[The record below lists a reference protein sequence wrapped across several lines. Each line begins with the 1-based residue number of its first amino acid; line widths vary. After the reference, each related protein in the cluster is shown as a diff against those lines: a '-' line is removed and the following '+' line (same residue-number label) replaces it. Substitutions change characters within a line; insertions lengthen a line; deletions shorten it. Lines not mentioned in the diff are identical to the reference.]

1 MIQKLIPL
9 ILIVIMFSCNVENIR
24 RARLNNEPVEHKQS
38 AQADSFLYY
47 QPVALSDPFLDS
59 LTIENDH
66 SQTLNII
73 LIPPASPPASKT
85 RQIEGFRVQIFA
97 GVDSLNVLGEMLRV
111 KEVAEDTV
119 YFFKEGGL
127 YKIQIGDYPYRND
140 ADMKVMDLRKDGI
153 NNSWVVQRLINIPV
167 ETDSVK
173 ELSTTPDSGM
183 PFSIQILVSADLL
196 KVKTM
201 IEQLQ
206 SDFLTTAYY
215 EQKDNLYK
223 VFLGKFKTRPE
234 ADQLLKSVR
243 ENGYKDAWIVN
254 K

>member
-1 MIQKLIPL
+1 
-9 ILIVIMFSCNVENIR
+9 
-24 RARLNNEPVEHKQS
+24 
-38 AQADSFLYY
+38 
-47 QPVALSDPFLDS
+47 
-59 LTIENDH
+59 
-66 SQTLNII
+66 
-73 LIPPASPPASKT
+73 
-85 RQIEGFRVQIFA
+85 
-97 GVDSLNVLGEMLRV
+97 
-111 KEVAEDTV
+111 
-119 YFFKEGGL
+119 
-127 YKIQIGDYPYRND
+127 
-140 ADMKVMDLRKDGI
+140 
-153 NNSWVVQRLINIPV
+153 VVQRLINIPV